1 MDTNDFWQENKRLI
15 VTLACGLLVYLIAGI
30 IVESAYG
37 SDLTSARR
45 ELNSNKTALSED
57 RYSPTE
63 RNLARDENDGLRE
76 ALVSLAETV
85 AFTPRSR
92 FVLDSAAGSASSQY
106 FTLLEGVREDLDLL
120 ASRNRLTYPDGW
132 GIGMLETGDPA
143 TIERQLE
150 ALDVLDRVVR
160 LAVQAG
166 VTRITTI
173 LIKLDPAFGSRQGLG
188 QVERTSVNLSFA
200 TGSESMTR
208 LLVLTQTATADRV
221 PLTIEK
227 FEIKGERYKH
237 DAVKADFTFLVVRL
251 HDLPGSEEEE

>member
-1 MDTNDFWQENKRLI
+1 LDTSDFWQENKRLI

-30 IVESAYG
+30 IVEGAYG

-45 ELNSNKTALSED
+45 DLNSNKAALKEE
-57 RYSPTE
+57 RYSATD
-63 RNLARDENDGLRE
+63 RNLARDENEGLRE
-76 ALVSLAETV
+76 ALGTLAETV

-92 FVLDSAAGSASSQY
+92 FVLDPAAGSASSQY

-150 ALDVLDRVVR
+150 ALDLLDRVVR
-160 LAVQAG
+160 MAVQAG
-166 VTRITTI
+166 VSRITKI
-173 LIKLDPAFGSRQGLG
+173 QIKLDTGFGSRKGLG
-188 QVERTSVNLSFA
+188 QVERSSVDLGFA

-208 LLVLTQTATADRV
+208 LLSLTQTAGAGGG
-221 PLTIEK
+221 PLTLEK
-227 FEIKGERYKH
+227 FEIKGERNKP

-251 HDLPGSEEEE
+251 HDLPGSENEE

>member
-30 IVESAYG
+30 IIEGAYG
-37 SDLTSARR
+37 SDLRSARR
-45 ELNSNKTALSED
+45 DLSSNKSALNQD
-57 RYSPTE
+57 RYSGTD

-76 ALVSLAETV
+76 AVRELATVV

-92 FVLDSAAGSASSQY
+92 FVLDPAAGSASSQY
-106 FTLLEGVREDLDLL
+106 FTLLEGVREDLNLL

-150 ALDVLDRVVR
+150 ALDLLESVVR
-160 LAVQAG
+160 MAVQAG
-166 VTRITTI
+166 VERITKI
-173 LIKLDPAFGSRQGLG
+173 GIKLDSGFGSRKGLG
-188 QVERTSVNLSFA
+188 QVERTNIDLTLA
-200 TGSESMTR
+200 TGSESVTR
-208 LLVLTQTATADRV
+208 LLALTQTAGADRR